1 MFPIIIRKLAVVVS
15 FRFLISTSC
24 WIQRQQATNSEK
36 KLSRK
41 REQGIMDITSL
52 QNVLEMTQNTF
63 TVQFLEIPDS
73 LILNPLLPISR

>member
-41 REQGIMDITSL
+41 REQGIMDIISL

-73 LILNPLLPISR
+73 LILNPLQPISR

>member
-1 MFPIIIRKLAVVVS
+1 MFPIIIRKLAVVVN

-24 WIQRQQATNSEK
+24 WIQRQQATASEK
-36 KLSRK
+36 RLSRK

-52 QNVLEMTQNTF
+52 QNVLEMTQNTS

-73 LILNPLLPISR
+73 LILNPLQPISR

>member
-24 WIQRQQATNSEK
+24 WIQRQQATDSEK
-36 KLSRK
+36 RLSRK

-73 LILNPLLPISR
+73 LILNPLQPISK